1 MQSVTHCRME
11 GNLDWPGTGCVC
23 SLDLGHTHSSWMGN
37 SLDESQLML
46 SVTLIDLALRNL
58 QQLTSSPSPTFPIN
72 CFAESYWRVQVF

>member
-46 SVTLIDLALRNL
+46 SVTLILGSARPCVLLPFLPCPFWN
-58 QQLTSSPSPTFPIN
+58 
-72 CFAESYWRVQVF
+72 